1 MNMINSAAGV
11 CRCSAN
17 AMYSSKTQAA
27 SLDLGSL
34 RAFADW
40 LSLASLGQMSGY
52 PVSGALSPVKAYSA
66 TNSGYPSSWGVMYG
80 NSLYAN
86 SMYGNSLY
94 GSSLKNS
101 LNMSAMGGNM
111 LASPLTL
118 SGLLRYSALSGFS
131 D

>member
-11 CRCSAN
+11 CRCLAN
-17 AMYSSKTQAA
+17 AMYASKTQAA
-27 SLDLGSL
+27 SLDQSSL

-52 PVSGALSPVKAYSA
+52 PVNGALSPVKGYSA
-66 TNSGYPSSWGVMYG
+66 TNSGYPSSWGVTYG
-80 NSLYAN
+80 NSL
-86 SMYGNSLY
+86 YGNSLY